1 MSKTINLS
9 AGEPLTLAV
18 APEAATVDV
27 ERRVI
32 RGKIAV
38 YGEASTT
45 ARVRLAAGSL
55 RPRMPLRHV
64 KMLIDHDQSRSV
76 GYMLSFDPETLEAE
90 FKIPE
95 GPEGDEALEKAANG
109 TRDGLSIGVH
119 PEAVTALE
127 NGDRQL
133 DDGELYE
140 TSLVSVPDF
149 SDARVASVTASL
161 TTRERNKEEGKPME
175 EAENKAPAPASF
187 AGITLGAL
195 LEKGPDA
202 FKAPN
207 GAALPGFPKA
217 DENKVKLGA
226 VADFRLALEKEKS
239 LQLALDPIIQAD
251 VYDPT
256 SVPDFVGELW
266 QGRGYVERFAPLT
279 TSRTLTAQKIQG
291 WAWEA
296 GFTPDV
302 GDYAGNLTEV
312 PTNETKAKAV
322 NKDASRLA
330 SGHKIDRIHVDM
342 PNGGFWESFYRER
355 TKNYARQR
363 DAKVLAHMR
372 TAGNHL
378 AKTVPLG
385 TTDPWAKLVRGALW
399 VLETGV
405 PQWAILGA
413 DEWEKMALTVDS
425 DKLAYLNASLGLED
439 GQLANFKLIPAPIS
453 DTASNGKIMVG
464 VNEATEFYEL
474 PGGPIR
480 VDALD
485 VAAGGVDAGLFGYY
499 ALLTTDARGVVDV
512 STATA

>member
-1 MSKTINLS
+1 MPNTINLS
-9 AGEPLTLAV
+9 AGEPITLAI
-18 APEAATVDV
+18 APEPATVDM
-27 ERRVI
+27 EKRII
-32 RGKIAV
+32 RGKIAA
-38 YGEASTT
+38 YGKTSTT
-45 ARVRLAAGSL
+45 ARIRLAAGSL
-55 RPRMPLRHV
+55 KPRPQERGV
-64 KMLIDHDQSRSV
+64 KMLIEHDMRNSV
-76 GYMLSFDPETLEAE
+76 GYMLSYDPETLDAS

-95 GPEGDEALEKAANG
+95 GAEGDEALEKAANG
-109 TRDGLSIGVH
+109 TRDGLSVGVH
-119 PEAVTALE
+119 PKETTDL
-127 NGDRQL
+127 GGGIIQL

-140 TSLVSVPDF
+140 VSLVSVPDF
-149 SDARVASVTASL
+149 ADARVESVTASI
-161 TTRERNKEEGKPME
+161 TTTERVKKEEPTME
-175 EAENKAPAPASF
+175 VEENKAPANF
-187 AGITLGAL
+187 GGITLGAL

-207 GAALPGFPKA
+207 GAALPGFPKP
-217 DENKVKLGA
+217 EEKSVKLGA
-226 VADFRLALEKEKS
+226 VADFRLAVDEEKS
-239 LQLALDPIIQAD
+239 LSLALDPIIQAD

-266 QGRGYVERFAPLT
+266 SGRAYVERFAPLT
-279 TSRTLTAQKIQG
+279 TARTLTSQKIQG
-291 WAWEA
+291 WGWDL
-296 GFTPDV
+296 TPDV
-302 GDYAGNLTEV
+302 GDYAGNLAEV
-312 PTNETKAKAV
+312 PTNEVKAKPIS
-322 NKDASRLA
+322 KDASRIA

-355 TKNYARQR
+355 AKNYARLR
-363 DAKVLAHMR
+363 DNKVLAHMR

-385 TTDPWAKLVRGALW
+385 VTDPWAKLVRGALW

-405 PQWAILGA
+405 PEWAILGA

-453 DTASNGKIMVG
+453 DTASNGKVMVG
-464 VNEATEFYEL
+464 VRAATEFYEL

-485 VAAGGVDAGLFGYY
+485 VANGGVDAGLFGYH